1 MKTYLLPIQAR
12 EVVLDDGTIIY
23 KMRDSDS
30 VMYTFNGNYINLD
43 KNVMTITVDPEN
55 KLQEIHETYAIAIKS
70 GETQLENKFI
80 IDLFGELGCK
90 FNSIALDGIKDG
102 SDIGMYLYGQ
112 IEDGSLY
119 QTGSIE
125 SIEKNADEY
134 EIVNVEEV
142 DLSGLI
148 FLVNEQKY
156 FEEMVH
162 EQQKRY

>member
-1 MKTYLLPIQAR
+1 
-12 EVVLDDGTIIY
+12 
-23 KMRDSDS
+23 
-30 VMYTFNGNYINLD
+30 
-43 KNVMTITVDPEN
+43 
-55 KLQEIHETYAIAIKS
+55 
-70 GETQLENKFI
+70 
-80 IDLFGELGCK
+80 
-90 FNSIALDGIKDG
+90 
-102 SDIGMYLYGQ
+102 MYLYGQ